1 MEALDLIVLGRQ
13 LAKIGEEAMRGSTKP
28 SMATGPSLVLRDVFA
43 HRDASI
49 NEIAERTGLPQSYVS
64 ESVARLREQAL
75 VQTGTDPADK
85 RRTLVRISDAHPRTV
100 AGKGAVE
107 VDAALAEALGYG
119 DVNAARP
126 ALDTL
131 TMLSERLRPA
141 QPGPILEQLRRARHD
156 MGL

>member
-64 ESVARLREQAL
+64 ESVAKLREQAL

-85 RRTLVRISDAHPRTV
+85 RRTLVRTSDAHPRTV
-100 AGKGAVE
+100 ADKGAVV
-107 VDAALAEALGYG
+107 VDAALTEALGYG

-126 ALDTL
+126 VIDTL
-131 TMLSERLRPA
+131 TTLCERLRPTR
-141 QPGPILEQLRRARHD
+141 PGPILEQLRRARHD
-156 MGL
+156 MEH